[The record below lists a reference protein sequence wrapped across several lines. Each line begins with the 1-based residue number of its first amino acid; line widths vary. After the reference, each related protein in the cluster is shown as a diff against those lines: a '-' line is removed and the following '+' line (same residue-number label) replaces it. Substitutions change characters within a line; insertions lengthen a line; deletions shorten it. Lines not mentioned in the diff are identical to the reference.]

1 MKEVEDLLID
11 KLYSGEETIEVFARL
26 KVTEVLENEILDSVV
41 SNIFQGRYVRETIF
55 AKSTAYQ
62 ALLEGYYNISGED
75 YEAINALA
83 IVEYRHEYSTFTDD
97 NQYIEGNSTG
107 LTLRFGKRK
116 EKQTYKYADHKMFE
130 KGHMFQFY
138 VWKESFD
145 SQHYFNIL
153 CALLLGIELLIA
165 ATSLVDETRDIEA
178 ILGTVN
184 HPNEL
189 PDEEKNK
196 LRFKSS
202 QYSEAL
208 LLLMGL

>member
-1 MKEVEDLLID
+1 
-11 KLYSGEETIEVFARL
+11 
-26 KVTEVLENEILDSVV
+26 
-41 SNIFQGRYVRETIF
+41 
-55 AKSTAYQ
+55 
-62 ALLEGYYNISGED
+62 
-75 YEAINALA
+75 
-83 IVEYRHEYSTFTDD
+83 
-97 NQYIEGNSTG
+97 
-107 LTLRFGKRK
+107 
-116 EKQTYKYADHKMFE
+116 MFE

-196 LRFKSS
+196 LKFKSS